1 MGTVALPS
9 LNIAWRRLSGRLL
22 EVEVLLK
29 VEVCVWGGYDNEA
42 VLLPHKELQMWK
54 K

>member
-1 MGTVALPS
+1 MGTIPMPS

-22 EVEVLLK
+22 EGELILK
-29 VEVCVWGGYDNEA
+29 VDVSVWGGYDNKA
-42 VLLPHKELQMWK
+42 VLLPHNELQMWK